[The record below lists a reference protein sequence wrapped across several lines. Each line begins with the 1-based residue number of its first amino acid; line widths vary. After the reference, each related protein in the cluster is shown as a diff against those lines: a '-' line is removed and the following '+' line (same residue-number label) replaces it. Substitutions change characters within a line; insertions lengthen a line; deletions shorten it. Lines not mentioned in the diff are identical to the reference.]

1 MASLR
6 MDMERLG
13 EYKILKKLDYKDGIE
28 GLPKSDVVK
37 FILEEGNSVV
47 VRPSGTEPKLKIYLT
62 IRVEETEDAK
72 QIEEELI
79 KNLEKLF
86 Q

>member
-1 MASLR
+1 M
-6 MDMERLG
+6 
-13 EYKILKKLDYKDGIE
+13 
-28 GLPKSDVVK
+28 
-37 FILEEGNSVV
+37 V